1 MTTDTITLA
10 FELAALRQVREPQ
23 AVVVDARRWAQ
34 NVGLV
39 STDSC
44 AAYVFSAEHLI
55 RRDFQV
61 APTTSDFQ
69 HLFSRF
75 TTERHVLVGA
85 APDRPDYLPQHH
97 WEYVAL
103 ANAASAASWELD
115 NEETTSRKQVTSW
128 LARVFRSL
136 G

>member
-1 MTTDTITLA
+1 MATDSIALA

-23 AVVVDARRWAQ
+23 AVIVDARRWAQ

-44 AAYVFSAEHLI
+44 AAHAFSAEHLI

-61 APTTSDFQ
+61 APTTSNFQ
-69 HLFSRF
+69 QLSGRS
-75 TTERHVLVGA
+75 TTERHVLVGE
-85 APDRPDYLPQHH
+85 APDRPDYLPRKH
-97 WEYVAL
+97 WEYFAL
-103 ANAASAASWELD
+103 GDAASAASWELD
-115 NEETTSRKQVTSW
+115 NEETTSRKQVTTW
-128 LARVFRSL
+128 LARVFRSE

>member
-1 MTTDTITLA
+1 MTLA

-23 AVVVDARRWAQ
+23 AVVVDARRWAR

-39 STDSC
+39 STGSC
-44 AAYVFSAEHLI
+44 TAHAFSAEHLI

-61 APTTSDFQ
+61 APTTSSFQ
-69 HLFSRF
+69 HLSSRH
-75 TTERHVLVGA
+75 TTERHVLVGE

-97 WEYVAL
+97 WEYFAL
-103 ANAASAASWELD
+103 ADAASAAGWEIE
-115 NEETTSRKQVTSW
+115 NKETTSRIQLTSW
-128 LARVFRSL
+128 LARVLRSL

>member
-1 MTTDTITLA
+1 MTTDTMTLA

-23 AVVVDARRWAQ
+23 TVVVDARRWAQ

-44 AAYVFSAEHLI
+44 AAHVFSAEHLI

-69 HLFSRF
+69 QLSSQF

-128 LARVFRSL
+128 LARVFRSQ

>member
-1 MTTDTITLA
+1 MTTDTMTLA
-10 FELAALRQVREPQ
+10 FELAALRQARDPQ

-44 AAYVFSAEHLI
+44 AAHAFSAKHLI

-61 APTTSDFQ
+61 APTTSNFQ
-69 HLFSRF
+69 HLSSRV
-75 TTERHVLVGA
+75 TTERHVLVGE
-85 APDRPDYLPQHH
+85 APDCPDYLPQQH
-97 WEYVAL
+97 WEYIAL
-103 ANAASAASWELD
+103 AEAASAASWELD

-128 LARVFRSL
+128 LARVFRSN